1 MWIPKIPRISEDQI
15 KAIYKHV
22 PYIHS
27 ARWRGESIFADDES
41 KFNCVPEIRLLV
53 GLLSVPSELRI
64 DVIAN
69 KILREG
75 ILSDDH
81 LGLLASARM
90 IADENYEFESDT
102 AARQAIVDV
111 VSSYAEQCP
120 AGLLTVVIPSILC
133 WDAKLVQ
140 DAIDVIF
147 YGHCGKNRKVDA
159 TIQGVLIDSARR
171 CLEQWPNVNSG
182 DIKQAYWEFS
192 AAIRSAT
199 RRADR
204 FGSYSPGMSTITDL
218 PKIFADALRIASE
231 SP

>member
-15 KAIYKHV
+15 RAIYEHV
-22 PYIHS
+22 PYLHS

-41 KFNCVPEIRLLV
+41 RFNYVPEIRLLV

-69 KILREG
+69 ESLREG
-75 ILSDDH
+75 MLNDDH

-90 IADENYEFESDT
+90 IADENYEFASDA

-140 DAIDVIF
+140 DAIDIVF

-159 TIQGVLIDSARR
+159 TMQGVLIDSARR
-171 CLEQWPNVNSG
+171 LLKPWPNVDIG
-182 DIKQAYWEFS
+182 DIKQAYGELS
-192 AAIRSAT
+192 SAIRSET

-204 FGSYSPGMSTITDL
+204 FGSLSSRVPATANL
-218 PKIFADALRIASE
+218 PKVFADALRIASQ